1 MSTLEDLSPLV
12 EALRERIR
20 EEKRKSGLTIDRLA
34 DEAGISRTAVI
45 KLLSNSKIDPKL
57 TDIAALCRYFD
68 LSLDRVFSLHSEAVP
83 LDTPQEV
90 VEQNHTLELENAR
103 LTAAL
108 EVRRTQ
114 VRFAHAMCFL
124 MVSFCALLAICLVVY
139 MIIDAQ
145 IADAGII
152 RGGKLSVAAWILVAL
167 IFASIL
173 AAILIVLRFFRKEL
187 AAGLNQ
193 SVQKL

>member
-1 MSTLEDLSPLV
+1 M
-12 EALRERIR
+12 
-20 EEKRKSGLTIDRLA
+20 
-34 DEAGISRTAVI
+34 
-45 KLLSNSKIDPKL
+45 
-57 TDIAALCRYFD
+57 
-68 LSLDRVFSLHSEAVP
+68 
-83 LDTPQEV
+83 
-90 VEQNHTLELENAR
+90 
-103 LTAAL
+103 
-108 EVRRTQ
+108 
-114 VRFAHAMCFL
+114 RFAHAMCFL
-124 MVSFCALLAICLVVY
+124 MASFCALLAICLVVY